1 MNIMT
6 FLVVMELKLSRFL
19 DYFYPRNLGK
29 IYKCNL
35 ICLHH
40 FVPDRWEIF
49 PPTSH
54 QLVLDFSQHFE
65 ENSDGNM
72 EGGTVMWP

>member
-1 MNIMT
+1 MQ
-6 FLVVMELKLSRFL
+6 FDLFSHR
-19 DYFYPRNLGK
+19 
-29 IYKCNL
+29 
-35 ICLHH
+35 

-72 EGGTVMWP
+72 EGGNMALSW